1 LEAISEIQWEPAGES
16 NDTSQSNLC
25 GSKYFSLQKFAL
37 FLNGANGKK
46 WLVISL
52 EAVLVLMHELAMVA

>member
-1 LEAISEIQWEPAGES
+1 MEAISEIQWEPAGES

-25 GSKYFSLQKFAL
+25 GSKYFSLQKFSL
-37 FLNGANGKK
+37 FLNGANGKM